1 MCRFDVASACSG
13 VFDVSKE
20 LKMGADIGRLIKSV
34 KVDIGVEDAS
44 KCESAGKG
52 LCEAREARG
61 LDRSTRVLRLER
73 LEILVKE
80 ERLVMQLEARLSVWS
95 EAQGNG
101 AGGGSRLLLASER
114 DARQGNMGSRESIS
128 RTRQLLSEP

>member
-13 VFDVSKE
+13 VFDVSKD
-20 LKMGADIGRLIKSV
+20 LKTGVDSGRFISSL
-34 KVDIGVEDAS
+34 KVDIGVDDVS

-52 LCEAREARG
+52 YCEAREVRG

-73 LEILVKE
+73 LDRLDKE
-80 ERLVMQLEARLSVWS
+80 KRVLMPLEAKLRAWS

-101 AGGGSRLLLASER
+101 DGSGSRLLLASER
-114 DARQGNMGSRESIS
+114 DVRQGNMGSRKIIS
-128 RTRQLLSEP
+128 STRQPLSEP